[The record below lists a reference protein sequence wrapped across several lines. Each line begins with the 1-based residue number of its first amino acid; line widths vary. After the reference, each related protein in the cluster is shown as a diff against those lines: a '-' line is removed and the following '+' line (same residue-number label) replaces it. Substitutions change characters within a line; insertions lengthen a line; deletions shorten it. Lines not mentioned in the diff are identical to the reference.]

1 MKTRPESVMVLTV
14 ESVMAL
20 CWFVCRMGQMMYRSP
35 ALRWTTAKAPPPRDR
50 TVHTNQPPV
59 KSPASL
65 GKRDTMTGRFWK
77 DWRMGCGVTRNL
89 RSSVAFWWSDGAGRS
104 KDGIRYDTIIYRCL
118 YGILRCRWS
127 LRVWWGGC
135 SLNTWCRNPPPT
147 KLVQIYPCMFL
158 WFL

>member
-1 MKTRPESVMVLTV
+1 
-14 ESVMAL
+14 
-20 CWFVCRMGQMMYRSP
+20 MGQMMCRSP

-50 TVHTNQPPV
+50 TVHTNQPQV

-89 RSSVAFWWSDGAGRS
+89 RSSVASWWSDGAGRS

-135 SLNTWCRNPPPT
+135 SLISILDAGIHPQKMCPDLSLHV
-147 KLVQIYPCMFL
+147 LVVPLTEINL
-158 WFL
+158 KWFKIMI

>member
-1 MKTRPESVMVLTV
+1 
-14 ESVMAL
+14 
-20 CWFVCRMGQMMYRSP
+20 MGQMMYRSP
-35 ALRWTTAKAPPPRDR
+35 ALRWTTAKAPPQRDR

-127 LRVWWGGC
+127 LRVAVVSSQYLMQESTPNKISPDL
-135 SLNTWCRNPPPT
+135 SLHV
-147 KLVQIYPCMFL
+147 LVVPLTEINL
-158 WFL
+158 KWFKIMI

>member
-1 MKTRPESVMVLTV
+1 
-14 ESVMAL
+14 
-20 CWFVCRMGQMMYRSP
+20 MGQTMYRSP

-50 TVHTNQPPV
+50 TVHTNQLPV

-89 RSSVAFWWSDGAGRS
+89 RSSVASWWSDGAGRS
-104 KDGIRYDTIIYRCL
+104 KDGIRYDTIIYRCV

-127 LRVWWGGC
+127 LRVWWGGWSLISILDAEIHPQQDVSRFILAC
-135 SLNTWCRNPPPT
+135 SCGSFNWIEFEMIQNHDLDYVECC
-147 KLVQIYPCMFL
+147 VS
-158 WFL
+158 